1 MHVNFSRFWIFVMLR
16 FAMCIFMMSSMFIF
30 LFFTQIRCMLKN
42 VDMDHLTMLKK
53 FMNKLLPSL
62 FS

>member
-1 MHVNFSRFWIFVMLR
+1 MYVNFSRFWIFVMLR

-42 VDMDHLTMLKK
+42 VDMDHLTM
-53 FMNKLLPSL
+53 F
-62 FS
+62 

>member
-42 VDMDHLTMLKK
+42 VDMDHLTM
-53 FMNKLLPSL
+53 F
-62 FS
+62 